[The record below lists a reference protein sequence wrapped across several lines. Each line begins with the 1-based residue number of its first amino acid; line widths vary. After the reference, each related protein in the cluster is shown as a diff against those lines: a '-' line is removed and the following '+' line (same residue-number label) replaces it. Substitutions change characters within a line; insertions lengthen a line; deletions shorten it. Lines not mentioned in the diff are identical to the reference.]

1 MTTEAIAPLPKLR
14 FVDNNGNSLV
24 GGLLF
29 TYAAGSVTKQTTFT
43 DSTGGTPN
51 TNPIVLDAR
60 GECNC
65 WLDPSLP
72 YKFTLSP
79 ANDTDPPTN
88 PIWTE
93 DNVYGVQVVAGLSS
107 EWVASGMVPT
117 YVDANNFS
125 VPGNQTGLF
134 TVGRRVRATVTLGT
148 IYGTIIASAFSA
160 HTTVTVSW
168 DTGQL
173 DSGLS
178 LVSYGLL
185 SALNPSI
192 PLGEFLQAQ
201 TYQAFTTAGTPPS
214 YTLTP
219 IPAIVAY
226 TAGLRFNVKFA
237 NASAGSD
244 TLQINGVATPPHLV
258 YLSPT
263 GAYGNIPAG
272 GIVAGLVAD
281 VILLSATQA
290 LVVGTF
296 PSISPDINDFR
307 LTLTSGVP
315 VTIGDVTG
323 ATTIYCTPY
332 KGPNIALYNGTAWA
346 LYKSSEFSLAL
357 GTLTASLLYDVFSYD
372 NAEVPTREGRAG
384 ARATA
389 RATARAYQDGVLG
402 KRGAPTRRYMGTGD

>member
-79 ANDTDPPTN
+79 AN
-88 PIWTE
+88 E
-93 DNVYGVQVVAGLSS
+93 
-107 EWVASGMVPT
+107 
-117 YVDANNFS
+117 
-125 VPGNQTGLF
+125 TGLF

-219 IPAIVAY
+219 IPA
-226 TAGLRFNVKFA
+226 
-237 NASAGSD
+237 
-244 TLQINGVATPPHLV
+244 
-258 YLSPT
+258 
-263 GAYGNIPAG
+263 
-272 GIVAGLVAD
+272 
-281 VILLSATQA
+281 
-290 LVVGTF
+290 
-296 PSISPDINDFR
+296 
-307 LTLTSGVP
+307 
-315 VTIGDVTG
+315 
-323 ATTIYCTPY
+323 
-332 KGPNIALYNGTAWA
+332 
-346 LYKSSEFSLAL
+346 
-357 GTLTASLLYDVFSYD
+357 
-372 NAEVPTREGRAG
+372 
-384 ARATA
+384 
-389 RATARAYQDGVLG
+389 
-402 KRGAPTRRYMGTGD
+402 